1 MPELISK
8 ETLLYEAFGVLVNVS
23 GGNLETQT
31 PEWNRA
37 FTRFRSH
44 FDARLEIDQTTAD
57 LVNKLQ
63 KLIDQYGFSG
73 VYKTLNNI
81 NILTMEESDGS
92 DGPSEG
98 RIKAPE

>member
-63 KLIDQYGFSG
+63 NLLTNTDSQAF
-73 VYKTLNNI
+73 TRHLT
-81 NILTMEESDGS
+81 ILTS
-92 DGPSEG
+92 
-98 RIKAPE
+98 